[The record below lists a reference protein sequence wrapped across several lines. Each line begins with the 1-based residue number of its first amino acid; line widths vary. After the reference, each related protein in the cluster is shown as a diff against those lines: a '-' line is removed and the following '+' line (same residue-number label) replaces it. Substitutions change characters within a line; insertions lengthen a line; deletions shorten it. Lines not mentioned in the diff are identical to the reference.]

1 MTDISKLATHSQY
14 QPLRKNVLPDL
25 LRAPGLLAK
34 WPIIGVIMFIFG
46 SLMFGGLTFNLYAHG
61 PLLEWDRVLANTLP
75 AIGLKSPEFIKYLMI
90 AGFYVGTYA
99 IIAIDSLLGL
109 YYLFKRYW
117 QELAMV
123 TLGGVGGS
131 LLFYSLSNLI
141 ARPRPPT
148 QIWNIVHAG
157 SFPSGHTISSVVCF
171 GLLAY
176 LLAPKIPAVF
186 WKVVVVAAALL
197 VMAWVGF
204 SRVFTAGHYLTDVLA
219 GYAVGIAWSGLIY
232 TLIEI
237 YTQNRRNRNVQT
249 K

>member
-1 MTDISKLATHSQY
+1 MADISNLVTRSQD
-14 QPLRKNVLPDL
+14 QPLRKNVLPD

-46 SLMFGGLTFNLYAHG
+46 GLMFGGLAFNLYAHG
-61 PLLEWDRVLANTLP
+61 PLLEWDRTLANTLP
-75 AIGLKSPEFIKYLMI
+75 AIGLKSPPFVKYLMI
-90 AGFYVGTYA
+90 AGFYVGTYV
-99 IIAIDSLLGL
+99 IVLIDSLLGL

-123 TLGGVGGS
+123 TLGGLGGS
-131 LLFYSLSNLI
+131 LLFYSLSTLI
-141 ARPRPPT
+141 GRPRPPT
-148 QIWNIVHAG
+148 QIWNIVHAQ

-176 LLAPKIPAVF
+176 LLAPKMPAVF
-186 WKVVVVAAALL
+186 WKAVVVAAALL
-197 VMAWVGF
+197 VMGWVGF

-219 GYAVGIAWSGLIY
+219 GYAVGVAWSGLIY

-237 YTQNRRNRNVQT
+237 YTQRRRRRNVQT
-249 K
+249 E